1 MRLHTAISLTCLS
14 IAMLFNLTACGS
26 TTAETAN
33 QKESQVAQPRVI
45 ENISYVDD
53 DKTAAHTLD
62 LYFPPGEHTK
72 VPLLV
77 WIHGGAWK
85 EGDKQPSPMMPLLV
99 RGFAVAGINYRF
111 APEHKFPAQIYDCK
125 AAIRWLRKH
134 ADEYGFDKDRI
145 GVFGISAGGHLAA
158 LLGASNGNKDLEGN
172 VGVTGEKS
180 DVQTVVAW
188 CGVGNLSTLHTQAGA
203 NDQLDYDSEQA
214 PVSMFLGGTAQ
225 NKPEMAKAASPVTY
239 LKPGLKVPCLIMHA
253 EKDPVVP
260 FAQSQELYEAW
271 KKTGAP
277 VTLESVKSD
286 QHIFISVPT
295 MMTVI
300 DFFQKT
306 LGDKEKPVGADMKA
320 MPHEGNANLSKA
332 ASAQAYGQNSA
343 NAGAEKSAVK

>member
-1 MRLHTAISLTCLS
+1 MRLHTAFSLTLLS
-14 IAMLFNLTACGS
+14 IALLFNLTACGS
-26 TTAETAN
+26 TTAEAGTK
-33 QKESQVAQPRVI
+33 QESKIAQPRVI
-45 ENISYVDD
+45 ENISYVDND
-53 DKTAAHTLD
+53 TSAAHTLD
-62 LYFPPGEHTK
+62 LYFPPGEHKK

-134 ADEYGFDKDRI
+134 ADEYGIDKDRI

-158 LLGASNGNKDLEGN
+158 LLGATNGVKELEGDIGTSGASSN
-172 VGVTGEKS
+172 V
-180 DVQTVVAW
+180 QAVVAW
-188 CGVGNLSTLHTQAGA
+188 CGVGNLATLHAQAGKE
-203 NDQLDYDSEQA
+203 DQLDYDSDNA
-214 PVSMFLGGTAQ
+214 PVSMFLGGTAK
-225 NKPEMAKAASPVTY
+225 NKPEAAKAASPVTY

-253 EKDPVVP
+253 VNDPVVP
-260 FAQSQELYEAW
+260 FAQSQELYDAW

-277 VTLESVKSD
+277 ATLESVKSD

-295 MMTVI
+295 MMSVI

-306 LGDKEKPVGADMKA
+306 LADK
-320 MPHEGNANLSKA
+320 
-332 ASAQAYGQNSA
+332 
-343 NAGAEKSAVK
+343 